1 MNNKLTTEQKLKI
14 ALARTESL
22 RAIAEQY
29 GVHHST
35 IAEIYQES
43 EQVLTAYWSEKSQRK
58 GRPANA
64 SDGASDALTAAAS
77 DNQSLQK
84 ELALKQMRIDFL
96 ELKLQWERE
105 RATEHQLPV
114 KKQLKKKKN

>member
-1 MNNKLTTEQKLKI
+1 
-14 ALARTESL
+14 LARAESL

-35 IAEIYQES
+35 IAGIYQES
-43 EQVLTAYWSEKSQRK
+43 EQVLTAHWTEKSQRK
-58 GRPANA
+58 GRPAKA
-64 SDGASDALTAAAS
+64 SDDTSDALTTAAS
-77 DNQSLQK
+77 DSQSLQK

-114 KKQLKKKKN
+114 RKQFKKKKK